1 MLPPQEYITRDIG
14 TGITSVGNSI
24 RKDLVT
30 APKPKRKAQ
39 LLDAGEGK
47 IHVSAAAS
55 LSDDGNMSEVGVGEN
70 EDLKLIHTR
79 NSEDH
84 HDKVREGES
93 PYLQLQRTLDS
104 GSSISDTM
112 YSEKEKCA
120 HSDSPNSEIVK
131 QTITGESDGLR
142 PPQLSIS
149 NAAVLGKEKG
159 TLRKQNKARRIQA
172 TASQPPPTSTWS
184 TFHGEFYIPGDIG
197 PAEPH
202 EKQMYPSGLAATH
215 PAGPLLKQWSEFG
228 CPTMTGKPWTRE
240 EMAAAIAR
248 GPHKSALSEA
258 AILHFATEINEKV
271 AAGQAKVILW
281 SDILDNPP
289 EQLKI
294 SPVAAVPHNSK
305 PFRSIL
311 DLSFTLKLTTGKIV
325 PSVNDTTTK
334 TAPQASVDQL
344 GHSLLRLINA
354 FAEAAPTDKIFM
366 AKWDVKDGFWRL
378 DCQEGEEY
386 NFAYV
391 LPQQEGEPIKL
402 VVPTSLQMG
411 WIESPAYFC
420 TASETSRDVATQYC
434 QAPLSSLPPHK
445 FEKYMRGSD
454 AFNDLPVCGDDD
466 SNLRFMLEVFV
477 DDFMDLVIATSQR
490 QLEHVGTG
498 TMMGIHDVFPPAD
511 ESAED
516 PISEKK
522 MKKLDAQ
529 FDTRKTLLGFDFDG
543 IDKTIWLQED
553 KRSALLLI
561 LKGWLRSSRRSNAG
575 IPFKVFE
582 SVTAKL
588 RHAFTTIPA
597 GLGLLSPC
605 NRILAL
611 RPAHVFLHR
620 NKELYGAILDI
631 RTLLRQSVTAPTK
644 CVELVSGWP
653 DFIGYTDASGV
664 GFGGIII
671 GEGKQLQPTVFR
683 GQWPPDI
690 RAELVSP
697 QNPTGSLSINDL
709 EMAGFLITWL
719 VMEEIIDDMRQT
731 NIALFSD
738 NSPSVSWVERM
749 ASKRSVVGSRLIRAL
764 ALRMKM
770 CAACPLTPL
779 HVAGKRNSMADMASR
794 SFGTVPHWHCRSDS
808 DFARMFDNL
817 FPLPSQNTW
826 AVFRPTN
833 EIFMKVISI
842 LRMKASTLDEWQRI
856 PRIGQHTGKIGAP
869 MSDLWE
875 WTRTYNI
882 HPTQN
887 DAGCSLVSQHGHVQD
902 TTAEEDKSNLRQS
915 LQLSR
920 PLGRRSLWNV
930 RETH

>member
-1 MLPPQEYITRDIG
+1 MVPPQGDITKDTG
-14 TGITSVGNSI
+14 TGITSGGNNTAGEF
-24 RKDLVT
+24 VT

-39 LLDAGEGK
+39 LLDDGEGK
-47 IHVSAAAS
+47 ITVSATTM
-55 LSDDGNMSEVGVGEN
+55 LIDDGNEAEDGE
-70 EDLKLIHTR
+70 EDKSQRRHAR
-79 NSEDH
+79 NSVEP
-84 HDKVREGES
+84 HDKVREGKS
-93 PYLQLQRTLDS
+93 PYLQLQRTRDS
-104 GSSISDTM
+104 GSSSFDTI
-112 YSEKEKCA
+112 YSEKDICA
-120 HSDSPNSEIVK
+120 HSDFYTSEILE
-131 QTITGESDGLR
+131 QTVTGESDGLR
-142 PPQLSIS
+142 PPQKMIS
-149 NAAVLGKEKG
+149 NSAVLGKDKR
-159 TLRKQNKARRIQA
+159 TLRKQNKTRRIQA
-172 TASQPPPTSTWS
+172 TASQPPTSAWS
-184 TFHGEFYIPGDIG
+184 TFNGEFYIPVDIVSLG
-197 PAEPH
+197 PRD
-202 EKQMYPSGLAATH
+202 KQMYPSGLAATH
-215 PAGPLLKQWSEFG
+215 PAGPLLKEWSELG

-240 EMAAAIAR
+240 EMVAAIVR

-258 AILHFATEINEKV
+258 AILHFEQEIKEKV

-281 SDILDNPP
+281 SDISDNPP

-305 PFRSIL
+305 PFHSIL
-311 DLSFTLKLTTGKIV
+311 DLSFTLRLTTGNIV

-344 GHSLLRLINA
+344 GHSLLRLIHA

-391 LPQQEGEPIKL
+391 LPQREGEPIKL

-420 TASETSRDVATQYC
+420 TASETSRDVAAQYC
-434 QAPLSSLPPHK
+434 QAPLSLLPQHK
-445 FEKYMRGSD
+445 FEKYMKGSD
-454 AFNDLPVCGDDD
+454 AFNDLPLCGDDD
-466 SNLRFMLEVFV
+466 SNFRFMLEVFV

-498 TMMGIHDVFPPAD
+498 TMMGIHDVFPPAE
-511 ESAED
+511 ESAAD

-522 MKKLDAQ
+522 MEKLDAQ

-553 KRSALLLI
+553 KRAALLMI
-561 LKGWLRSSRRSNAG
+561 LKGWLRLSRISNAG

-605 NRILAL
+605 NWILAL

-620 NKELYGAILDI
+620 NKELYGAISDI
-631 RTLLRQSVTAPTK
+631 RTLLRQSGTAPTK

-653 DFIGYTDASGV
+653 DLIGYTDASGV

-671 GEGKQLQPTVFR
+671 GERKQLQPTVFR

-697 QNPTGSLSINDL
+697 KNPTGSLSINDL

-719 VMEEIIDDMRQT
+719 VMEGIIDDMRQT

-749 ASKRSVVGSRLIRAL
+749 ASRRSVVGSRLIRAL
-764 ALRMKM
+764 AL
-770 CAACPLTPL
+770 
-779 HVAGKRNSMADMASR
+779 
-794 SFGTVPHWHCRSDS
+794 
-808 DFARMFDNL
+808 
-817 FPLPSQNTW
+817 
-826 AVFRPTN
+826 
-833 EIFMKVISI
+833 
-842 LRMKASTLDEWQRI
+842 
-856 PRIGQHTGKIGAP
+856 
-869 MSDLWE
+869 
-875 WTRTYNI
+875 
-882 HPTQN
+882 
-887 DAGCSLVSQHGHVQD
+887 
-902 TTAEEDKSNLRQS
+902 
-915 LQLSR
+915 
-920 PLGRRSLWNV
+920 
-930 RETH
+930 